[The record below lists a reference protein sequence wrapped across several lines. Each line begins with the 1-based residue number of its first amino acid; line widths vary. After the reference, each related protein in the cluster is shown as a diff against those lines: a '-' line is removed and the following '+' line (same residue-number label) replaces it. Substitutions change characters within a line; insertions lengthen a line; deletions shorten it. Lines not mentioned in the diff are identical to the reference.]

1 MSEVEFGTA
10 INNCEKPLFGFA
22 MKLTKDQD
30 DAKDL
35 MQETF
40 IKAYTNKDKF
50 KEGTNLKAWL
60 YTIMRNSFITQYQ
73 KAARQKTFVDNSED
87 LHLINSSSTMAYN
100 DGEHNLSYDELLKE
114 INNLDEKH
122 MRPFV
127 MYSRGFKYIEIADRL
142 NIPLGTVKNRI
153 HVAREV
159 LKNYIARFR
168 GDVLLN

>member
-1 MSEVEFGTA
+1 MSEREFGSA
-10 INNCEKPLFGFA
+10 IHACERPLYGFA

-73 KAARQKTFVDNSED
+73 KITRQKTFVDNSED
-87 LHLINSSSTMAYN
+87 LHLINNAASVSAN
-100 DGEHNLSYDELLKE
+100 EGEHNLSYQEIMDEIERLE
-114 INNLDEKH
+114 EKH
-122 MRPFV
+122 MKPFI
-127 MYSRGFKYIEIADRL
+127 MYSRGFKYIEIAERL

-153 HVAREV
+153 HVAREQ
-159 LKNYIARFR
+159 LKDYILKFR
-168 GDVLLN
+168 GGLSYN